1 MDVKNGDRKKKK
13 SNKEKYEGR
22 GQERG
27 EPDV

>member
-1 MDVKNGDRKKKK
+1 MDVKNGDKKKK
-13 SNKEKYEGR
+13 NQTRKKYEGR

>member
-1 MDVKNGDRKKKK
+1 MDVKNGDQKKK